1 MMAEGQTMLKTEEQ
15 ELEKSVKATRDKFAN
30 DYSARWKTTVGLLGF
45 DRYIEESSEN
55 YERCHSMILQSLCF
69 R

>member
-30 DYSARWKTTVGLLGF
+30 DYHCQM
-45 DRYIEESSEN
+45 EN
-55 YERCHSMILQSLCF
+55 DSWLIRIRQIHRGIIRKL
-69 R
+69 